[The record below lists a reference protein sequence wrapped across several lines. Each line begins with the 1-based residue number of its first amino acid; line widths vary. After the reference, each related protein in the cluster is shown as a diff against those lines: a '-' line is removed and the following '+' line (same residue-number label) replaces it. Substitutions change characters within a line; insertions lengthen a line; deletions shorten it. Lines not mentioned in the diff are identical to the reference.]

1 MQGQMP
7 LQVISQDDKKFL
19 KLLQILERLN
29 LDQSSHE
36 ANIRLEVIAELRS
49 MV

>member
-29 LDQSSHE
+29 LDQSSQE
-36 ANIRLEVIAELRS
+36 AKVRLEIIAELRS